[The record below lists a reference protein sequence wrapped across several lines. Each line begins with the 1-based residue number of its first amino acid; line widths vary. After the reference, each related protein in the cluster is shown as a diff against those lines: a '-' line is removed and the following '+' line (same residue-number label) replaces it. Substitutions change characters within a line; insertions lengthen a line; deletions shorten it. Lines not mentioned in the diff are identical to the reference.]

1 MNVKCHQFGPIK
13 QLERKKEE
21 KKIVPGVVKLLNIV
35 EMSLRGWIIISNISL
50 KTHQDLKYRL
60 IKVTRQKTCG
70 NSGAMST

>member
-13 QLERKKEE
+13 LLERKKEE

-50 KTHQDLKYRL
+50 KTHQD
-60 IKVTRQKTCG
+60 
-70 NSGAMST
+70 